1 MTAKRVPIPPTD
13 AAKDLAAMGAKK
25 SKRGAHLS
33 SLTEHTRPASG
44 IPASGIP
51 AMGEGYGGPASG
63 LGKDLS
69 DPSTHVPVTRDRI
82 ADKAATRARMRAM
95 YERFADD
102 EALNPVVRMMAAD
115 KLLDRL
121 EGKPANLN
129 VNLDA
134 DDLDR
139 LSDADL
145 RAEAERL
152 ARQIADAEARKG
164 AEAAKPGSLPH

>member
-1 MTAKRVPIPPTD
+1 MTRKAAIPQTD
-13 AAKDLAAMGAKK
+13 AARDIAAMAKK
-25 SKRGAHLS
+25 SRRGAHLS
-33 SLTEHTRPASG
+33 SLSEHTRPASG

-51 AMGEGYGGPASG
+51 AMGAGYGGPASG
-63 LGKDLS
+63 AGKDLS
-69 DPSTHVPVTRDRI
+69 DPETHVALTPERI
-82 ADKAATRARMRAM
+82 ADKNATRARLRAM

-102 EALNPVVRMMAAD
+102 ETLNPVIRMMAAD

-129 VNLDA
+129 VNLDG

-139 LSDADL
+139 LSDDDL

-152 ARQIADAEARKG
+152 ADQIADAKAREG
-164 AEAAKPGSLPH
+164 AAKAKPGGLPH